1 MKFSIILLLVAAL
14 GSSDMLVSSQDE
26 PSPANEIKKAHN
38 GPRTLV
44 DCLAERQL
52 SPIQD
57 VSSKEGE
64 GCGGEIN
71 VGDIPTKEEA
81 QRIEDSEIIPAY
93 REFKKKK
100 GSGRSGS
107 LCGQTVLVIWKHSFS
122 HTSGVYEGSPIGVK
136 WMSPEL

>member
-26 PSPANEIKKAHN
+26 LSPANEI
-38 GPRTLV
+38 RTLV

-57 VSSKEGE
+57 VSSKRGE
-64 GCGGEIN
+64 GCGDEID

-100 GSGRSGS
+100 GSGRLTRLRALVGFPVWSNS
-107 LCGQTVLVIWKHSFS
+107 LGDLETFL
-122 HTSGVYEGSPIGVK
+122 
-136 WMSPEL
+136 

>member
-100 GSGRSGS
+100 GSGRLTRLRALVGFPVWSNS
-107 LCGQTVLVIWKHSFS
+107 LGDLETFL
-122 HTSGVYEGSPIGVK
+122 
-136 WMSPEL
+136 